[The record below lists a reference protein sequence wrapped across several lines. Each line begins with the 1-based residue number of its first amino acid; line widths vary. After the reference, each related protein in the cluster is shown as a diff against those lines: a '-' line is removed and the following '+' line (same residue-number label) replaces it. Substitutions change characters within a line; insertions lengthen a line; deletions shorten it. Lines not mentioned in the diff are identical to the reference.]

1 MTIDYVYSISSPIK
15 MSCQNVRTFFLLL
28 LLMKLFQGNI
38 KLDFKCFQIFAIPKY
53 DSKVSVPIL
62 QSGIKSA
69 DFLVSDDNC
78 THRLIGLRYDS
89 KTMSEPEI
97 TIVCARHEMA
107 TAKQIAFTLGKLIYT
122 KSKVSAMLFHNYTNG
137 QRLRWQDYNEVAK
150 IYADFVCSCKR

>member
-1 MTIDYVYSISSPIK
+1 MNLMNYTFSFNIS
-15 MSCQNVRTFFLLL
+15 MENLR
-28 LLMKLFQGNI
+28 NR
-38 KLDFKCFQIFAIPKY
+38 
-53 DSKVSVPIL
+53 
-62 QSGIKSA
+62 IKSS

-97 TIVCARHEMA
+97 TIVCSRHEMA
-107 TAKQIAFTLGKLIYT
+107 TAKQIAFTLGKRIYT

-150 IYADFVCSCKR
+150 VYADFVCYSEKIRKR

>member
-1 MTIDYVYSISSPIK
+1 MNYTFSFNIS
-15 MSCQNVRTFFLLL
+15 MENLR
-28 LLMKLFQGNI
+28 NR
-38 KLDFKCFQIFAIPKY
+38 
-53 DSKVSVPIL
+53 
-62 QSGIKSA
+62 IKSS

-107 TAKQIAFTLGKLIYT
+107 TAKQIAFTLGKRIYT

-150 IYADFVCSCKR
+150 VYADFVCYSEKIRKR